1 MKSKIL
7 NENKQELF
15 DFRDFCG
22 HYSEQCSIT
31 LKNIPNSRYFR
42 NSQYDKVHF
51 SEDGKD
57 LFQSLFFYLGK
68 ISNFFCLVC
77 LFEKIQLVRWK
88 S

>member
-31 LKNIPNSRYFR
+31 LKNIPNSRFFR

-51 SEDGKD
+51 SEEGKD

-68 ISNFFCLVC
+68 ISKLFSVIFVC
-77 LFEKIQLVRWK
+77 KK
-88 S
+88 